1 MYKLFTHNDLDG
13 IGCACVLKH
22 VVDVL
27 SFKYRLSNTSQVDVS
42 YLSYDKVNS
51 VIQQFI
57 NDKEYE
63 NYTLIF
69 ITDISV
75 DEETAKLID
84 KTIGDKVVLLDHH
97 QHLEWL
103 DEYPWATVSPFKYKP
118 FENEASSG
126 TYLLWDYLRY
136 PANRKI
142 SKRFPELA
150 KNGEFEMFA
159 PTASLNDF
167 VELVTDYD
175 TWAWKSKAESSDEN
189 EAARGKLAKNIND
202 LFDIYGRCAFM
213 EETLIKLKNGYKLFT
228 LSHLEEKL
236 LQLNQESINRYI
248 EQKEK
253 EIRPLSIC
261 GYNAAV
267 VFADRNQS
275 ELGNT
280 ICANHPEFDL
290 CIMLCM
296 GRDDVQIR
304 STKEN
309 VDVSILAKEFG
320 GGGHKHASGFHIKS
334 ENIGKFISMIF
345 TKE

>member
-57 NDKEYE
+57 NGKEYE

-103 DEYPWATVSPFKYKP
+103 DEYQWATVSPFKYKP
-118 FENEASSG
+118 FENEA
-126 TYLLWDYLRY
+126 
-136 PANRKI
+136 
-142 SKRFPELA
+142 
-150 KNGEFEMFA
+150 
-159 PTASLNDF
+159 
-167 VELVTDYD
+167 
-175 TWAWKSKAESSDEN
+175 
-189 EAARGKLAKNIND
+189 ARGKLSKNIND
-202 LFDIYGRCAFM
+202 LFDIYGRYAFI
-213 EETLIKLKNGYKLFT
+213 EETLIKLKQGYKLFT

-334 ENIGKFISMIF
+334 EHIGKFISMIF

>member
-42 YLSYDKVNS
+42 YLSYDNVNS

-136 PANRKI
+136 PANSKI
-142 SKRFPELA
+142 SKSRFRRQIIRR
-150 KNGEFEMFA
+150 
-159 PTASLNDF
+159 
-167 VELVTDYD
+167 
-175 TWAWKSKAESSDEN
+175 
-189 EAARGKLAKNIND
+189 RGRPPRR
-202 LFDIYGRCAFM
+202 GQ
-213 EETLIKLKNGYKLFT
+213 
-228 LSHLEEKL
+228 HLRRE
-236 LQLNQESINRYI
+236 R
-248 EQKEK
+248 
-253 EIRPLSIC
+253 RPS
-261 GYNAAV
+261 
-267 VFADRNQS
+267 R
-275 ELGNT
+275 
-280 ICANHPEFDL
+280 
-290 CIMLCM
+290 
-296 GRDDVQIR
+296 R
-304 STKEN
+304 S
-309 VDVSILAKEFG
+309 
-320 GGGHKHASGFHIKS
+320 ASGRRP
-334 ENIGKFISMIF
+334 GR
-345 TKE
+345 